1 MECHVTAQAGQFALD
16 IALSTAAEPNWLG
29 IIGQSGAGKSTFLQA
44 LAGFNAAA
52 SVTGRWHG
60 KDLSKLENAVL
71 VSAQTPLFP
80 ALSVADNLEL
90 VARHNQ
96 QLANV
101 KPIVALCE
109 CTALMSRQTNELSG
123 GELQRVKLAR
133 ALLANPEL
141 LLLDESFSAMDRALR
156 FGILQKLKAYL
167 GPHVK
172 VIMVSHDI
180 NDIIVSCDHLSII
193 GSGRCVAC
201 GPISE
206 MLNPARGHKTIASL
220 PLISVLHGEIEA
232 RNKGISSISTGG
244 TSVKVVDESDIP
256 VGHSVRLLIPASEVT
271 IATENSTA
279 LQTNCL
285 QGAVQSV
292 VPYSATQSA
301 VNIVCEG
308 QDLAALLDNY
318 DGRISALKEGQMVWA
333 FFSGQQTLA

>member
-52 SVTGRWHG
+52 SVTGRWHSN
-60 KDLSKLENAVL
+60 DLSKPDNAVL

-96 QLANV
+96 QLDNV
-101 KPIVALCE
+101 KTIVALCE

-133 ALLANPEL
+133 ALLANPAL

-156 FGILQKLKAYL
+156 FGILHKLKAYL

-193 GSGRCVAC
+193 ESGHCVAC
-201 GPISE
+201 GPLSE
-206 MLNPARGHKTIASL
+206 MLNPAREHKTNASL

-232 RNKGISSISTGG
+232 RKKGISNISTGG

-256 VGHSVRLLIPASEVT
+256 VGQSVRLLIPASEVT
-271 IATENSTA
+271 IATEFSTA
-279 LQTNCL
+279 LHTNCL
-285 QGAVQSV
+285 QGVVQSV

-318 DGRISALKEGQMVWA
+318 DSRVSALKEGQMVWA
-333 FFSGQQTLA
+333 YFSGQQTLA

>member
-52 SVTGRWHG
+52 NVTGRWHS
-60 KDLSKLENAVL
+60 KDLNKLENAVL

-80 ALSVADNLEL
+80 ALSVAGNLEL
-90 VARHNQ
+90 VACHNQ
-96 QLANV
+96 QLDNV
-101 KPIVALCE
+101 NTIVALCE

-133 ALLANPEL
+133 ALLANPAL

-156 FGILQKLKAYL
+156 FGILYKLKAYL
-167 GPHVK
+167 GQHVK

-193 GSGRCVAC
+193 ESGRCVAC
-201 GPISE
+201 GPLSE
-206 MLNPARGHKTIASL
+206 MLNPARGHKTNASL
-220 PLISVLHGEIEA
+220 PLISVLHGEIEE
-232 RNKGISSISTGG
+232 RNKGISRISIGG
-244 TSVKVVDESDIP
+244 RSVKVVDESDIP
-256 VGHSVRLLIPASEVT
+256 MGQSVRLLLPASEVT
-271 IATENSTA
+271 LATENSTA
-279 LQTNCL
+279 LHTNCL
-285 QGAVQSV
+285 QGSVQSV

-301 VNIVCEG
+301 VKIACEG
-308 QDLAALLDNY
+308 QELAALLDNY
-318 DGRISALKEGQMVWA
+318 DSRVSELKKGQLVWA
-333 FFSGQQTLA
+333 YFSGEQTLA

>member
-29 IIGQSGAGKSTFLQA
+29 IVGQSGAGKSTFLQA

-52 SVTGRWHG
+52 SVTGRWHSN
-60 KDLSKLENAVL
+60 DLSKPDNAVL

-80 ALSVADNLEL
+80 ALSVADNLKL

-96 QLANV
+96 QLPNV
-101 KPIVALCE
+101 KTIVALCE

-133 ALLANPEL
+133 ALLANPAL

-156 FGILQKLKAYL
+156 FGILHKLKAYL

-193 GSGRCVAC
+193 ESGHCVAC
-201 GPISE
+201 GPLSE
-206 MLNPARGHKTIASL
+206 MLNPAREHKTNASL

-232 RNKGISSISTGG
+232 RKKGISNISTGG

-256 VGHSVRLLIPASEVT
+256 VGQSVRLLIPASEVT
-271 IATENSTA
+271 IATEFSTA
-279 LQTNCL
+279 LHTNCL
-285 QGAVQSV
+285 QGVVQSV

-318 DGRISALKEGQMVWA
+318 DSRVSALKEGQMVWA
-333 FFSGQQTLA
+333 YFSGQQTLA

>member
-52 SVTGRWHG
+52 NVSGRWHSR
-60 KDLSKLENAVL
+60 DLSKLDNAVL

-80 ALSVADNLEL
+80 ALSVAGNLEL

-96 QLANV
+96 QLDNV
-101 KPIVALCE
+101 KTIVALCE

-133 ALLANPEL
+133 ALLANPAL

-156 FGILQKLKAYL
+156 FGILHKLKAYL

-193 GSGRCVAC
+193 ESGHCVAC
-201 GPISE
+201 GPLSE
-206 MLNPARGHKTIASL
+206 MLNPARGQQANASL
-220 PLISVLHGEIEA
+220 PLISVLHGEIEE
-232 RNKGISSISTGG
+232 RNIGISRISVGE
-244 TSVKVVDESDIP
+244 TSVKVVDESAIP
-256 VGHSVRLLIPASEVT
+256 VGQSVRLLLPASEVT
-271 IATENSTA
+271 LATENSTA
-279 LQTNCL
+279 LHTNCL
-285 QGAVQSV
+285 QATVQSV

-301 VNIVCEG
+301 VKIVCEG
-308 QDLAALLDNY
+308 QELTALLDNY
-318 DGRISALKEGQMVWA
+318 DSRINTLKDGQLVWA
-333 FFSGQQTLA
+333 YFSGQQTLA

>member
-29 IIGQSGAGKSTFLQA
+29 IVGHSGAGKSTFLQA
-44 LAGFNAAA
+44 LAGLNAGFN
-52 SVTGRWHG
+52 VTGRWHD
-60 KDLSKLENAVL
+60 KDLSQLENVVL

-80 ALSVADNLEL
+80 ALNVAGNLEL
-90 VARHNQ
+90 VARYNQ
-96 QLANV
+96 QLDNV
-101 KPIVALCE
+101 KTIVALCE

-133 ALLANPEL
+133 ALLANPAL

-156 FGILQKLKAYL
+156 FGILHKLKAYL

-193 GSGRCVAC
+193 ESGHCVAC
-201 GPISE
+201 GPLSE
-206 MLNPARGHKTIASL
+206 MLNPAREHKTNASL

-232 RNKGISSISTGG
+232 RKKGISNISTGG

-256 VGHSVRLLIPASEVT
+256 VGQSVRLLIPASEVT
-271 IATENSTA
+271 IATEFSTA
-279 LQTNCL
+279 LHTNCL
-285 QGAVQSV
+285 QGVVQSV

-318 DGRISALKEGQMVWA
+318 DSRVSALKEGQMVWA
-333 FFSGQQTLA
+333 YFSGQQTLA

>member
-29 IIGQSGAGKSTFLQA
+29 IVGQSGAGKSTFLQA

-52 SVTGRWHG
+52 SVTGRWHSN
-60 KDLSKLENAVL
+60 DLSKPDNAVL

-80 ALSVADNLEL
+80 ALSVADNLKL

-96 QLANV
+96 QLDNV
-101 KPIVALCE
+101 KTIVALCE

-133 ALLANPEL
+133 ALLANPAL

-156 FGILQKLKAYL
+156 FGILHKLKAYL

-193 GSGRCVAC
+193 ESGHCVAC
-201 GPISE
+201 GPLSE
-206 MLNPARGHKTIASL
+206 MLNPAREHKTNASL

-232 RNKGISSISTGG
+232 RKKGISNISTGG

-256 VGHSVRLLIPASEVT
+256 VGQSVRLLIPASEVT
-271 IATENSTA
+271 IATEFSTA
-279 LQTNCL
+279 LHTNCL
-285 QGAVQSV
+285 QGVVQSV

-318 DGRISALKEGQMVWA
+318 DSRVSALKEGQMVWA
-333 FFSGQQTLA
+333 YFSGQQTLA